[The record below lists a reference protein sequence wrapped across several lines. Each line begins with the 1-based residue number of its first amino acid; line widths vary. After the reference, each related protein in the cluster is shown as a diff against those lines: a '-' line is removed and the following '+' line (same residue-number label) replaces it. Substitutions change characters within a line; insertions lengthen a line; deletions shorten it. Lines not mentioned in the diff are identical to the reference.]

1 MTRIDPLTM
10 AVFAAVVG
18 ASGAAASNGVAAS
31 NADSN
36 APAVDARPPAAVAG
50 PESGSPAEAT
60 ALACFGGLEDGQAI
74 LGAGA
79 SAGRFGG
86 TTTRICRANGGRAL
100 RALRSP
106 AIAVGRSIV
115 G

>member
-1 MTRIDPLTM
+1 MTRINSLAT

-18 ASGAAASNGVAAS
+18 ASGAAASNA
-31 NADSN
+31 ADSG
-36 APAVDARPPAAVAG
+36 AQAGDARPPAAVAG
-50 PESGSPAEAT
+50 PESGSPPGAT

-106 AIAVGRSIV
+106 AIAVGRPIV

>member
-1 MTRIDPLTM
+1 MTRIDPLAM

-18 ASGAAASNGVAAS
+18 VSHGAAASNAA
-31 NADSN
+31 ADSD

-50 PESGSPAEAT
+50 PESGNRPAGAT

-74 LGAGA
+74 LSAGA

-106 AIAVGRSIV
+106 AIAVGRPIV

>member
-18 ASGAAASNGVAAS
+18 ASGAAASGA
-31 NADSN
+31 ADSV

-50 PESGSPAEAT
+50 PESGNRPAGAT

>member
-1 MTRIDPLTM
+1 MTRIKLL
-10 AVFAAVVG
+10 AAAVLAVALG
-18 ASGAAASNGVAAS
+18 AGQGAAASDAVAESGGAAVAAPL
-31 NADSN
+31 
-36 APAVDARPPAAVAG
+36 PATVAG
-50 PESGSPAEAT
+50 PEPGSRPAGAT

-74 LGAGA
+74 LSAGA

-86 TTTRICRANGGRAL
+86 TTTRICRANGGRTL

-106 AIAVGRSIV
+106 AIAVGRPIV

>member
-1 MTRIDPLTM
+1 MTRNKLL
-10 AVFAAVVG
+10 AAAVSAVALG
-18 ASGAAASNGVAAS
+18 AGQGAVATGAVAESGAAVAA
-31 NADSN
+31 
-36 APAVDARPPAAVAG
+36 PPPATVAG
-50 PESGSPAEAT
+50 PEPGNRPAGAT

-106 AIAVGRSIV
+106 AIAVGRPIV

>member
-1 MTRIDPLTM
+1 MTRIKLL
-10 AVFAAVVG
+10 AAAVLAVALG
-18 ASGAAASNGVAAS
+18 AGQGAAASDAVEGGGAAVVAPL
-31 NADSN
+31 
-36 APAVDARPPAAVAG
+36 PATVAG
-50 PESGSPAEAT
+50 PEPGSRPAGAT

-74 LGAGA
+74 LSAGA

-106 AIAVGRSIV
+106 AIAVGRPIV